1 MAVPATRAFAQTGRA
16 STSINSAPKLTKVTP
31 YVIRTPPPQWGGGTW
46 FFVKLE
52 TDTGLVGWGET
63 AVLNAFGGLTGSY
76 KLMIQETFARYLEG
90 KNPWS
95 RKRFTTAWSE
105 GSLISMPITRDLV

>member
-1 MAVPATRAFAQTGRA
+1 M
-16 STSINSAPKLTKVTP
+16 
-31 YVIRTPPPQWGGGTW
+31 
-46 FFVKLE
+46 KLE

-90 KNPWS
+90 KNPLEPETLYH
-95 RKRFTTAWSE
+95 RMVE
-105 GSLISMPITRDLV
+105 GSLISMPITRGLG

>member
-1 MAVPATRAFAQTGRA
+1 MTLPVSKAFGQSNRA
-16 STSINSAPKLTKVTP
+16 SNSTNSAPRLTKVTP

-76 KLMIQETFARYLEG
+76 KLMIQEAFAR
-90 KNPWS
+90 
-95 RKRFTTAWSE
+95 
-105 GSLISMPITRDLV
+105 